1 MPHKVF
7 FWHYI
12 LCWSVDL
19 RTASWPCIDCYWLF
33 PGQGHPPSFT
43 FIFNENMNI
52 YYSVWIPETLSN
64 FSVYAIIRLSIYRIR
79 CDFGMSICTA
89 IGISPNYHFTNTS
102 MSFIRKLLFSILIIP
117 PTHVIFVCWNVWSW
131 HDRLCCT
138 FDPTNNDLLFLSTYE
153 LFSFGQP
160 QPNPSSTQLS
170 LSCG

>member
-19 RTASWPCIDCYWLF
+19 CTASWPCIDCYWLF

-52 YYSVWIPETLSN
+52 YYSVWIPETISN

-117 PTHVIFVCWNVWSW
+117 PSHVIFVCWKCMKLARSSVL
-131 HDRLCCT
+131 H
-138 FDPTNNDLLFLSTYE
+138 FDPTNNDFLLLSTYE
-153 LFSFGQP
+153 LSSFSINVAFHDRFQ
-160 QPNPSSTQLS
+160 N
-170 LSCG
+170 